1 MKTLLRIFG
10 GIVLIMG
17 GILIGRIGCMLVV
30 TGLYGGTVLSIVGA
44 VLGIGLVVA
53 GVYLFVK
60 GWQ

>member
-1 MKTLLRIFG
+1 
-10 GIVLIMG
+10 
-17 GILIGRIGCMLVV
+17 MLVV